1 MKNPWMTAWLQAINT
16 TLDSTQAFWA
26 ELMRWQ
32 TSATESGRSQG
43 TEPALQPEA
52 GSASAATP
60 SARKPTADG
69 ETLPPAAKV
78 SSEPTSPPR
87 TDAEGSATAPKAAAA
102 AKKKATATKSAQPK
116 KKAAPKKTAARK
128 KTAEGSVAAS
138 ARTGAITPKFQHPA
152 NPDLTWMGRG
162 RRPRWITDALETGR
176 TLDDLRVREH

>member
-1 MKNPWMTAWLQAINT
+1 MKNPWMTAWLQAMNT

-32 TSATESGRSQG
+32 TRATESGRSQG

-52 GSASAATP
+52 GSANAATP
-60 SARKPTADG
+60 SASKPTADG
-69 ETLPPAAKV
+69 ETLPPESKA

-102 AKKKATATKSAQPK
+102 RKKAVPTRSSKPK
-116 KKAAPKKTAARK
+116 TKAASKKTAARK
-128 KTAEGSVAAS
+128 KTAEDSVAGK

-152 NPDLTWMGRG
+152 NPELTWMGRG